1 MYNKTIYVPE
11 LDSLKDNV
19 EEFVDLLNTMKE
31 DALKL
36 KSLDES
42 DVANAV
48 MINEKLLET
57 FNTIKFIKKLY
68 NKKFSSVQQDLKDAV
83 VVHSLFENESFN
95 SVFEHDKVKSEL
107 SIGKTTRIVPMFLP
121 KESVLIRERLLNTYP
136 ELATEI
142 RIAFPSSV
150 SFDKEKANAISDMLL
165 KEHLIEV
172 QEQLSMDLI

>member
-1 MYNKTIYVPE
+1 
-11 LDSLKDNV
+11 
-19 EEFVDLLNTMKE
+19 
-31 DALKL
+31 
-36 KSLDES
+36 
-42 DVANAV
+42 
-48 MINEKLLET
+48 
-57 FNTIKFIKKLY
+57 
-68 NKKFSSVQQDLKDAV
+68 
-83 VVHSLFENESFN
+83 
-95 SVFEHDKVKSEL
+95 
-107 SIGKTTRIVPMFLP
+107 MFLP